1 VSGLDRLLEVQEH
14 DTHADQLRHRRA
26 TLEERTTVER
36 ARTDVERASALAA
49 DLDQRRQDLR
59 REQRRLEDEVAA
71 YEDKASGADTAL
83 YGGAVTNPRELQ
95 ALQDEVS
102 SLRRRIRQL
111 EDRVIE
117 LMEQLEPLDAE
128 GDRLSTERADADRRL
143 TAGTATLRTAE
154 ADIDAE
160 LERVL
165 AAREKAASTVPEPLL
180 AEYEQLRSRLRGVG
194 VSRLTNGQCGGCHLR
209 LSAVEL
215 DRIRKGPPDA
225 IVHCEECGR
234 LLVP

>member
-1 VSGLDRLLEVQEH
+1 MSGLDQLLEVQEH
-14 DTHADQLRHRRA
+14 DTHLDQLRHRRA
-26 TLEERTTVER
+26 TLEERTIVER
-36 ARTDVERASALAA
+36 ARSDVERASALTA
-49 DLDQRRQDLR
+49 DLDQRRQELR

-71 YEDKASGADTAL
+71 YEDKASGADSAL
-83 YGGAVTNPRELQ
+83 YGGSVTNPRELQ

-128 GDRLSTERADADRRL
+128 GERLSTERADADQRL
-143 TAGTATLRTAE
+143 TTGTAALRTAE
-154 ADIDAE
+154 AEIDGE

-165 AAREKAASTVPEPLL
+165 ASREKAAAMVPEPLL

-215 DRIRKGPPDA
+215 DRIRKGSPDA

>member
-1 VSGLDRLLEVQEH
+1 MSELDRLLEVQEH

-36 ARTDVERASALAA
+36 ARTDVERASARAA
-49 DLDQRRQDLR
+49 ARDHRRPDQRRVH
-59 REQRRLEDEVAA
+59 RRLEDEVAA

-225 IVHCEECGR
+225 SVHCEECGR